1 MAINGTGYFVTL
13 IYLSVSVEDADEYQV
28 ISAGVSHFMERASR
42 DQNDIPLRDRY
53 VFISDLHSPNAT
65 QVQIDL
71 LLARMSMAASSL
83 IWM

>member
-13 IYLSVSVEDADEYQV
+13 IYLSVSVEDANKYQV
-28 ISAGVSHFMERASR
+28 ISAGIGNFMERAIR
-42 DQNDIPLRDRY
+42 DQDNIPLLDRHL
-53 VFISDLHSPNAT
+53 FISDLHSPNAT